1 MKHVLFLLIIFPFAA
16 MATGGHHGHGGQGG
30 SGGLSNSTSLINLS
44 NSASNRAV
52 LEGQQDQS
60 QLIYGGDTTVN
71 NNAVRQHRNNPGIF
85 LGMPNPTANCMA
97 VVGGGA
103 VFSGIGFTAAGSL
116 ANENCE
122 IQEAARNMHYMGDT
136 KTAMEIACSGK
147 HAKHTTKCMALQLDN
162 GRIKKAMGDQ
172 LAMMQKQL
180 NQTQKIIDKTIEDGK
195 YVPEKI
201 TRPSRDATNWGANF
215 KE

>member
-1 MKHVLFLLIIFPFAA
+1 MKYILLSLLLFPLSV
-16 MATGGHHGHGGQGG
+16 MAYGNNVQGG
-30 SGGLSNSTSLINLS
+30 SGGIASANNLVNLS

-60 QLIYGGDTTVN
+60 QRIYDGGTTVN

-85 LGMPNPTANCMA
+85 LGMPSPTANCMA

-147 HAKHTTKCMALQLDN
+147 HAKNTNRCMAL
-162 GRIKKAMGDQ
+162 RINNAQTKKQMGAQ
-172 LAMMQKQL
+172 LAMMERQL
-180 NQTQKIIDKTIEDGK
+180 VQTQKIIDKTIKDGN
-195 YVPEKI
+195 YVPEVR
-201 TRPSRDATNWGANF
+201 TSRPPANDWGANY